1 MPETKASLSEE
12 GGWQGLACLW
22 YIPDAQFP
30 RQLLPSLLLQRPAW
44 DVCEATLLLPGE
56 HLGLGLTWPLA
67 DTVTELRREPVGCFS
82 VWVGYRSSGAAG
94 ETLLKSLLLFFLRFE
109 LCPFKNLI

>member
-1 MPETKASLSEE
+1 MPETKASLAKREA
-12 GGWQGLACLW
+12 GRGWLASGTS
-22 YIPDAQFP
+22 PDAQFP

-56 HLGLGLTWPLA
+56 HLCLGLMWPLA

-82 VWVGYRSSGAAG
+82 VCVGYRSSGAAG

-109 LCPFKNLI
+109 LCPFKNLM